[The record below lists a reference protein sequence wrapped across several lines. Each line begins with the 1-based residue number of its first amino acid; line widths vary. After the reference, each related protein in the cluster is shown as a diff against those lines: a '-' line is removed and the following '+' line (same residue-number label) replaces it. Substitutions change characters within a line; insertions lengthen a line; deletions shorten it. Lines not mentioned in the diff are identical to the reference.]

1 MADCA
6 LGRNFMFVDNL
17 VATPDYCCFTNN
29 VSQACG
35 FIPKNIRTFGI
46 MSAIDLNTQKL
57 VSKCG
62 RHVNRWVRLQRRSL
76 IYKSPATGKQ
86 YVLISAGGM
95 SHSPD
100 VGDYIIPYALPD

>member
-1 MADCA
+1 
-6 LGRNFMFVDNL
+6 
-17 VATPDYCCFTNN
+17 
-29 VSQACG
+29 
-35 FIPKNIRTFGI
+35 

-62 RHVNRWVRLQRRSL
+62 RHVCRWVRLQRRSL

-100 VGDYIIPYALPD
+100 VGDYIIAYALLD